1 MAANPGQPS
10 LLAQPDKPQAKEGG
24 VLAGVAGLVREV
36 GEIIATSGGI
46 IVVLVGV
53 GAVVTIT
60 SASLGTVPEGE
71 RATIAAA
78 AFSVLG
84 TIVGAYFGIRVGARG
99 KEAAEEDRRVATA
112 KVSVGGGGQPRQG
125 QRDPRPGGQD
135 AAEGC
140 VEGRGARR
148 SGRCRAGRQSTR
160 RRVRS
165 SRCQGGW

>member
-1 MAANPGQPS
+1 MAANPSQPP
-10 LLAQPDKPQAKEGG
+10 LLAQPEKPQAKEGG
-24 VLAGVAGLVREV
+24 VLAGVAGLVREL

-112 KVSVGGGGQPRQG
+112 KVERLAAEASPARANEILDQVDR
-125 QRDPRPGGQD
+125 D

-140 VEGRGARR
+140 VGG
-148 SGRCRAGRQSTR
+148 SGGK
-160 RRVRS
+160 V
-165 SRCQGGW
+165 

>member
-10 LLAQPDKPQAKEGG
+10 LLAQPEKPQAKEGG

-112 KVSVGGGGQPRQG
+112 KVERLAAEA
-125 QRDPRPGGQD
+125 DPARASEILDQVDRD
-135 AAEGC
+135 AAEGS
-140 VEGRGARR
+140 VGG
-148 SGRCRAGRQSTR
+148 SGGKI
-160 RRVRS
+160 
-165 SRCQGGW
+165 

>member
-1 MAANPGQPS
+1 MAANPSQPP
-10 LLAQPDKPQAKEGG
+10 LLAQSEKPQAKEGG
-24 VLAGVAGLVREV
+24 VLAGVAGLIREL

-112 KVSVGGGGQPRQG
+112 KVERLAAEASPARANEILDQVDRDAADGHVGG
-125 QRDPRPGGQD
+125 PGGK
-135 AAEGC
+135 
-140 VEGRGARR
+140 V
-148 SGRCRAGRQSTR
+148 
-160 RRVRS
+160 
-165 SRCQGGW
+165 

>member
-10 LLAQPDKPQAKEGG
+10 LLAQPEKPQAKEGG

-112 KVSVGGGGQPRQG
+112 KVERLAAEA
-125 QRDPRPGGQD
+125 DPARASEILDQVDRD
-135 AAEGC
+135 AAEGY
-140 VEGRGARR
+140 V
-148 SGRCRAGRQSTR
+148 
-160 RRVRS
+160 
-165 SRCQGGW
+165 GGPGGKI

>member
-1 MAANPGQPS
+1 MAANPSQPP
-10 LLAQPDKPQAKEGG
+10 LLARSERPQAKEGG
-24 VLAGVAGLVREV
+24 VLAGVAGLIREL

-99 KEAAEEDRRVATA
+99 KEAAEEDRRLATA
-112 KVSVGGGGQPRQG
+112 KVERLAAEANPTRATEILDQVDR
-125 QRDPRPGGQD
+125 D
-135 AAEGC
+135 AAEGR
-140 VEGRGARR
+140 VGGPGAK
-148 SGRCRAGRQSTR
+148 
-160 RRVRS
+160 V
-165 SRCQGGW
+165 

>member
-1 MAANPGQPS
+1 MAANPSQPP
-10 LLAQPDKPQAKEGG
+10 LLAQSEKPHAKEGG
-24 VLAGVAGLVREV
+24 VLAGVAGLIREL

-112 KVSVGGGGQPRQG
+112 KVERLAAEASPARATEILEQVDRDAADGRVGG
-125 QRDPRPGGQD
+125 PGGK
-135 AAEGC
+135 
-140 VEGRGARR
+140 V
-148 SGRCRAGRQSTR
+148 
-160 RRVRS
+160 
-165 SRCQGGW
+165 